1 LIHDESI
8 VGIIGNIP
16 QIWEKEITGEMYSSR
31 SNRKNK
37 KISLWCTPME
47 KRYIEIRARRAH
59 LSASEYVRELGLKD
73 YLKRPRTLPPEALA
87 AIGQLLQLEAA
98 IQIIAR
104 RRLNE
109 EELNHLERAQL
120 KYLAAQ
126 IEKIIQQIKTYL
138 Q

>member
-1 LIHDESI
+1 
-8 VGIIGNIP
+8 
-16 QIWEKEITGEMYSSR
+16 MYSSR

-37 KISLWCTPME
+37 KISLWCTPTE
-47 KRYIEIRARRAH
+47 KRYIEIRARKAH
-59 LSASEYVRELGLKD
+59 LSASEYVREMGLKD
-73 YLKRPRTLPPEALA
+73 YLKKPRTLPPEVLA
-87 AIGQLLQLEAA
+87 FIGQLLQLEAS

-109 EELNHLERAQL
+109 EDLNHLERAQL

-126 IEKIIQQIKTYL
+126 LEKLIQQIKTYL